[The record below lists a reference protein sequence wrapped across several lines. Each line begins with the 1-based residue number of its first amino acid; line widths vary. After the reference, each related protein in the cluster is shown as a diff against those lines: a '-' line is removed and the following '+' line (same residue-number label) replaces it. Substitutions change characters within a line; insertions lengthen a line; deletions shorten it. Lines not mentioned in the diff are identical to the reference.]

1 MIVSVTISID
11 DNIPE
16 YMIGIVRCGSVV
28 SEDSNGNEIDHQE
41 LIDNTEYHSEK
52 EMVFD
57 IAKRLKIDS
66 SIIEV
71 I

>member
-1 MIVSVTISID
+1 MVVSVTISID